1 MQNIF
6 TISFCF
12 DKIIV
17 DKYRF
22 KIHKRQFIKNE
33 KRVNTKEKILIIKFI
48 EINIGKEK
56 RKMNKLK
63 SKKGITLVA
72 LVVTIVVLL
81 ILAGV
86 SINLVLGNNG
96 IIAKAKDAET
106 KSAEASQNDLKGM
119 NGLVS
124 EMEGVLNGNSGKT
137 EPETEPYLPSDDFHY
152 DTSTSVDTGLVIADS
167 NRNEYVWVVVP
178 RTTTVYKTTGL
189 GKTTFTDADYMS
201 IENDLKEYTKIYRES
216 TSFTDTWYADDKNEG
231 WLSET
236 EYAVLKN
243 SMLKSVY
250 ENGGFY
256 VGRYEAGIDTK
267 TGTNRTSN
275 TDKNSDGKYI
285 MPSTTPVSKANAYPY
300 TYVTRTQAQNLAS
313 NVNSGTKTSS
323 LMFGVQWD
331 LVLAFMHNKGNI
343 EDSTLTSNS
352 TTIGNYY
359 NSTFDLNRGKYA
371 QCGQL
376 GNTWKNFDSALDSIV
391 VSNETTG
398 KMKKTEQNSYQNGI
412 LLTTGGTEQSKVMN
426 IYDIAGN
433 VYEWTLEKTPNT
445 YEPCVT
451 RGGLFNDTG
460 SYRPAAEHGGSS
472 SGHSFY
478 SIGFRVSI
486 F

>member
-1 MQNIF
+1 M
-6 TISFCF
+6 
-12 DKIIV
+12 
-17 DKYRF
+17 R
-22 KIHKRQFIKNE
+22 KN
-33 KRVNTKEKILIIKFI
+33 
-48 EINIGKEK
+48 
-56 RKMNKLK
+56 
-63 SKKGITLVA
+63 KGITLVA

-124 EMEGVLNGNSGKT
+124 EMEGALAGNGSTGSGSGNGGAGGSGADTKVPAEAT
-137 EPETEPYLPSDDFHY
+137 AETAPYFPDNTF
-152 DTSTSVDTGLVIADS
+152 TKKEGTIDTGLVIQDAS
-167 NRNEYVWVVVP
+167 GNEYVWVVVP
-178 RTTTVYKTTGL
+178 RTTAVYATTGL
-189 GKTTFTDADYMS
+189 GKTTFTDADYTS
-201 IENDLKEYTKIYRES
+201 IENDLKEYTKTYRGS
-216 TSFTDTWYADDKNEG
+216 TSFITDTWYADDKNEG

-236 EYAVLKN
+236 EYKTLKN

-256 VGRYEAGIDTK
+256 VGRYEAGI
-267 TGTNRTSN
+267 GTNRTSIEAQVN
-275 TDKNSDGKYI
+275 GKY
-285 MPSTTPVSKANAYPY
+285 PVPTTAPVTKADAYPY

-313 NVNSGTKTSS
+313 NLKSGTKTSS

-398 KMKKTEQNSYQNGI
+398 KMKKTEQNSYKNGI

>member
-1 MQNIF
+1 M
-6 TISFCF
+6 
-12 DKIIV
+12 K
-17 DKYRF
+17 
-22 KIHKRQFIKNE
+22 KN
-33 KRVNTKEKILIIKFI
+33 
-48 EINIGKEK
+48 
-56 RKMNKLK
+56 
-63 SKKGITLVA
+63 KGITLVA

-96 IIAKAKDAET
+96 IIAKAKEAQRE
-106 KSAEASQNDLKGM
+106 SAEASQNDLKGM

-124 EMEGVLNGNSGKT
+124 EMEGALAGNGSTGSGSGNGGAGGSGAGTKV
-137 EPETEPYLPSDDFHY
+137 PEAATAETAPYFPDNTF
-152 DTSTSVDTGLVIADS
+152 TKKEGTIDTGLVIRDAS
-167 NRNEYVWVVVP
+167 GNEYVWVVVP
-178 RTTTVYKTTGL
+178 RTTAVYATTGL
-189 GKTTFTDADYMS
+189 GKTTFSDADYTS
-201 IENDLKEYTKIYRES
+201 IEKDLKEYTKTYRGG

-236 EYAVLKN
+236 EYKTLKN

-256 VGRYEAGIDTK
+256 VGRYEAGIET

-275 TDKNSDGKYI
+275 TDKNSDGKYTI
-285 MPSTTPVSKANAYPY
+285 EGMPAPVSKADAYPY
-300 TYVTRTQAQNLAS
+300 THVTRTQAQNLAS

-359 NSTFDLNRGKYA
+359 NSTFDLDRGKYA
-371 QCGQL
+371 QFGQL

-398 KMKKTEQNSYQNGI
+398 KMKKTEQSSDSNSI
-412 LLTTGGTEQSKVMN
+412 LITTGGTEQSKVMN

-433 VYEWTLEKTPNT
+433 VWEWTLELTSYPGTNR
-445 YEPCVT
+445 PCAR
-451 RGGLFNDTG
+451 RGGGFYDTG
-460 SYRPAAEHGGSS
+460 SSLPAAYRSDGGTVGSV
-472 SGHSFY
+472 GI
-478 SIGFRVSI
+478 IGFRVSL